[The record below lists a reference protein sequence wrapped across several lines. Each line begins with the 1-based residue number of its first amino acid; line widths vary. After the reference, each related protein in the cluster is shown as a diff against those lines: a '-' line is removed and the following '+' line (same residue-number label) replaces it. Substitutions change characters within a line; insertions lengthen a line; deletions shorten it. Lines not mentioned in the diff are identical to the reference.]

1 MLNDKGAIRHKTIVV
16 ILCVI
21 ACLPPVIPPETTAAT
36 QMPFLEEPGAKD
48 ALISMDFNAV
58 DIRIFIKT
66 IGQLTGI
73 NFLVDDKIQGTVTL
87 ISPSKIRAA
96 DVYAVLESVL
106 QTKGY
111 AAVPSGTLVKIVP
124 RAEATRGEVPTQL
137 GRDPQ
142 AISKGDNLITQIIPL
157 QHCDAAQTGT
167 AVSTLLS
174 TGGQVVTFPETNAV
188 VVTDTASS
196 VYRVATIIAAL
207 DIAGPQESIEVVQLR
222 HASAKSIAGQ
232 VVQIMQRGQ
241 VQSRLRRTPTLSQTP
256 LDAPKV
262 VPDDRT
268 NSVVVAGHQADVD
281 AVKQVITKLD
291 VERPVEA
298 GYIHVVHLEHA
309 EAKEVEKAVS
319 TALGRITGVVGA
331 EDREPFQVTSDEGTN
346 SLVVVASSQDYK
358 LVEDMVAKLDVPRE
372 QVLIEFQIVEASNNV
387 LSELGF
393 DWATLDQ
400 AVANSVRGFG
410 FTNLG
415 PRVEAAS
422 GDLQGLGVGL
432 WKGTDGA
439 PQIGVILQALQKN
452 SAVNILSTPHVLT
465 SNHQEAHITV
475 ADNVPYVSQSRVTEF
490 DPATPTAIRT
500 FDFKDVGIEMTVRP
514 HVSGTGLV
522 RMEVEASF
530 SKLIEGTTG
539 LGSETPTT
547 AQRKAKTTISI
558 MTGTT
563 VVIGGLMRDDKE
575 TIQKKVPLLGD
586 LPLVGVLFR
595 ANKDRIQ
602 KTNLLL
608 FITPHVLTDRDS
620 LNAMTERKKQ
630 EQTSSESAGAKR
642 QP

>member
-1 MLNDKGAIRHKTIVV
+1 MV
-16 ILCVI
+16 
-21 ACLPPVIPPETTAAT
+21 
-36 QMPFLEEPGAKD
+36 
-48 ALISMDFNAV
+48 
-58 DIRIFIKT
+58 
-66 IGQLTGI
+66 
-73 NFLVDDKIQGTVTL
+73 
-87 ISPSKIRAA
+87 
-96 DVYAVLESVL
+96 
-106 QTKGY
+106 
-111 AAVPSGTLVKIVP
+111 
-124 RAEATRGEVPTQL
+124 
-137 GRDPQ
+137 
-142 AISKGDNLITQIIPL
+142 
-157 QHCDAAQTGT
+157 
-167 AVSTLLS
+167 
-174 TGGQVVTFPETNAV
+174 
-188 VVTDTASS
+188 
-196 VYRVATIIAAL
+196 
-207 DIAGPQESIEVVQLR
+207 
-222 HASAKSIAGQ
+222 IAGQ
-232 VVQIMQRGQ
+232 
-241 VQSRLRRTPTLSQTP
+241 
-256 LDAPKV
+256 
-262 VPDDRT
+262 
-268 NSVVVAGHQADVD
+268 QADVD
-281 AVKQVITKLD
+281 VVKQIVMKLD

-298 GYIHVVHLEHA
+298 GYIHVIHLEHA

-319 TALGRITGVVGA
+319 TALSRITGTVEA

-346 SLVVVASSQDYK
+346 SLIVVASPQDYK
-358 LVEDMVAKLDVPRE
+358 LVEDMVAKLDVVRE

-393 DWATLDQ
+393 DWATLDE
-400 AVANSVRGFG
+400 AVADSVRGFG

-432 WKGTDGA
+432 WRGTDGA
-439 PQIGVILQALQKN
+439 PQIGAILQALEKN

-522 RMEVEASF
+522 RMEVDASF

-620 LNAMTERKKQ
+620 LNAMTDRKKQ
-630 EQTSSESAGAKR
+630 EQAGGDSRDAP
-642 QP
+642 Q